1 MFEIM
6 GRKYASVTCADVV
19 LYDLVCGNPVAKFD
33 TLKLSTVEQTADTND
48 VQGGKGNPILARIP
62 SNKQVNLTI
71 QDAVMTMTYLA
82 VVTGGEVITSGA
94 DTAIR
99 IAYNEKVTATDDGIA
114 LAHAMPA
121 NTTLWLAEV
130 DNGIISERKARYDAP
145 AEGGAI
151 QKVTL
156 KDAQWRP
163 SDYTI
168 EAGKDYQIFYSY
180 DITTADEARELTVFS
195 DIFAKTYRFVGD
207 TELYNTATGRNDALQ
222 IEVPRFALDNNY
234 TFELNADGTAAVFD
248 MNGTALADDDK
259 RLIVYRIYNGNE
271 LGEESEC
278 IEGAS
283 I

>member
-71 QDAVMTMTYLA
+71 QDAVMSMTYLA
-82 VVTGGEVITSGA
+82 VVTGGEVVTSGD

-99 IAYNEKVTATDDGIA
+99 IAYNEKVTATEEGIA
-114 LAHAMPA
+114 LTHGMAAGS
-121 NTTLWLAEV
+121 TLWLAEV
-130 DNGIISERKARYDAP
+130 DNGVISERKARYDL
-145 AEGGAI
+145 
-151 QKVTL
+151 QLKVANSKITL

-207 TELYNTATGRNDALQ
+207 TEFIILLQDVTMLYKSKFQDL
-222 IEVPRFALDNNY
+222 L
-234 TFELNADGTAAVFD
+234 
-248 MNGTALADDDK
+248 
-259 RLIVYRIYNGNE
+259 
-271 LGEESEC
+271 
-278 IEGAS
+278 
-283 I
+283 